1 MNTPRVILRWQDT
14 NNIELGHKIYRSV
27 TPMDI
32 QNMPA
37 PIADIGVN
45 ATEYTDEDVIEGNF
59 YYYRVSAYTTNGEEF
74 STEVYAEALSV
85 AYGPGSQVL
94 IAGDMTAGFFGE
106 VPTSELITG
115 NDLATAIGLTTGT
128 SQFNNEPWLKF
139 ALDNNIIY
147 VAKKP
152 YRHSVS
158 WEHIYQ
164 AGAVYGTGDN
174 GSNPSG
180 ANRIQDANINVDGY
194 SLDVTLLRG
203 ANSDP
208 TGSDS
213 TGYDVA
219 FTHNSEWNRL
229 MYPIHSGIH
238 TNSNNPSTPS
248 VPYAQWATYSDEDLL
263 VHSSFGSG
271 SYSWTQETP
280 VTSTQR
286 LNRGGIG
293 VTGVSR
299 LSATNAYTHFGWRPC
314 LRLAQ

>member
-1 MNTPRVILRWQDT
+1 MSTPRVILRWQDT
-14 NNIELGHKIYRSV
+14 NNIELGHKIYRSD

-32 QNMPA
+32 QNMPS
-37 PIADIGVN
+37 PIATLN
-45 ATEYTDEDVIEGNF
+45 PNTTEYTDEAVIEGNF

-74 STEVYAEALSV
+74 SNEVYTEAII
-85 AYGPGSQVL
+85 AIGPGPSTL

-115 NDLATAIGLTTGT
+115 DDLATAIGLTAGT
-128 SQFNNEPWLKF
+128 SQYSTEPWLKF
-139 ALDNNIIY
+139 ALDGNIIY

-152 YRHSVS
+152 YRHTVS
-158 WEHIYQ
+158 WQHIYQ

-174 GSNPSG
+174 GYNPSG
-180 ANRIQDANINVDGY
+180 GDILQDTNISVDGF
-194 SLDVTLLRG
+194 SLDVTLLKG
-203 ANSDP
+203 ANTDP
-208 TGSDS
+208 TGTDA
-213 TGYDVA
+213 TGYDLA

-248 VPYAQWATYSDEDLL
+248 VPYAQWATYSDSDLL

-286 LNRGGIG
+286 LIRGYVG
-293 VTGVSR
+293 VTRVTR
-299 LSATNAYTHFGWRPC
+299 TTATNTSSSLGWRPC

>member
-203 ANSDP
+203 ANSCLLY
-208 TGSDS
+208 TS
-213 TGYDVA
+213 
-219 FTHNSEWNRL
+219 
-229 MYPIHSGIH
+229 
-238 TNSNNPSTPS
+238 PSPR
-248 VPYAQWATYSDEDLL
+248 D
-263 VHSSFGSG
+263 
-271 SYSWTQETP
+271 
-280 VTSTQR
+280 
-286 LNRGGIG
+286 
-293 VTGVSR
+293 
-299 LSATNAYTHFGWRPC
+299 
-314 LRLAQ
+314 